1 LVDKRTDRHTMKSR
15 LVIQVNQ
22 KMVLEYDRNIRLLGK
37 QREFLDKMDIDMVHG
52 IALDGQQCIDPDR
65 SQRRGYVAM
74 RVIQAIQ
81 NSDNGMINAMC
92 AYLVTRFPNLHTIGF
107 EDYGE
112 ELIVNFTF
120 DNT

>member
-1 LVDKRTDRHTMKSR
+1 MKTR

-22 KMVLEYDRNIRLLGK
+22 KMVLEYERNIRLPGK
-37 QREFLDKMDIDMVHG
+37 QREFLDKMDIDMDHG
-52 IALDGQQCIDPDR
+52 IALDGQQYINPDK

-74 RVIQAIQ
+74 RLIQAIQ
-81 NSDNGMINAMC
+81 NSDKGMINAMC
-92 AYLVTRFPNLHTIGF
+92 AYLVTRFPNLNTIGF

-112 ELIVNFTF
+112 ELIVNFAF